1 MFQHYL
7 KIAWRNL
14 RKYKTQ
20 TVVSVLGLA
29 IGFTAFAFT
38 LSWIRYEMGYDKHIP
53 DADRVYKILRVN
65 KRIEGGFNFLLP
77 DAFKMYLESFPEI
90 EAVTAIST
98 TRGEFKRNDE
108 LFMEN
113 GHVMFADTSFFKVF
127 YPDVQIDY
135 PAEIFKEPPSLIF
148 STQAAKKIGLSPSD
162 IGRYNSRLDAIVL
175 GIAPGTVN
183 KQTNVPFDV
192 MTVRPVELD
201 PDCSWCYSS
210 RRMYARVHKNVNIE
224 ALAAKLD
231 SVYFEEA
238 LQGVMSYKL
247 VPLREVRYK
256 HPEDKAK
263 IKHGHLRIF
272 VVVSLLVILS
282 ALFNYLM
289 LFVNKIKIRN
299 RELALRKVNGASNR
313 KLVILLLI
321 EMGLILLF
329 SLLISGVLS
338 ELLYAPFV
346 KLSEIEATKSFL
358 IKGTVLYGIGIF
370 ILSILVASIPI
381 YVFMKRSVANTLH
394 PDAKTFAG
402 VKNGFALTSLF
413 LQLTVGTLLI
423 FCSLVF
429 LYQFN
434 KLNEKDIGFNRFNIM
449 SFRCDV
455 YLTKDELRKI
465 PGVEEVIFFQYQ
477 FLPRGGTSHFR
488 YKTESGEV
496 IETESFQIH
505 EPDFIEFFDMK
516 ILEGRNF
523 HYGETN
529 ACLINETAKRKFGLT
544 DPIGER
550 VNNLTVIGVVA
561 DMYIDSPLLPVYPSA
576 YKLRQAWPT
585 FNRNRKTGEW
595 ENISV
600 PVPESPKASAS
611 SGFNLFAYKY
621 SPGSRELVQQRIREL
636 ITKSGGSI
644 IPFNDLDFRD
654 MEVIYAEYTLSERY
668 LLTLLGIMTGVA
680 ILIAVFGIY
689 SMITLAC
696 NQRRKEMAIRKV
708 NGAKA
713 KEILALFFRQYFA
726 VTVAA
731 CVVAFPVGVHVMQ
744 RWLEQ
749 YTRRVSMEWWLF
761 AGVFALVV
769 AIVFI
774 SMAFRVWKAAS
785 ENPAE
790 VVKAE

>member
-1 MFQHYL
+1 MFIHYL

-20 TVVSVLGLA
+20 TVVSILGLA

-38 LSWIRYEMGYDKHIP
+38 MSWIRYEMGYDKHIS
-53 DADRVYKILRVN
+53 DVDRVYKILRVN
-65 KRIEGGFNFLLP
+65 KRKEGGFEFKLP
-77 DAFKMYLESFPEI
+77 DALKMYLESFPEI
-90 EAVTAIST
+90 EAVTAIMTSM
-98 TRGEFKRNDE
+98 GDFWRNDV
-108 LFMEN
+108 LYMEN
-113 GHVMFADTSFFKVF
+113 AAHMLADTSFFKVF

-135 PAEIFKEPPSLIF
+135 PAEILDEPESLIF
-148 STQAAKKIGLSPSD
+148 STTAAKKIGLLPSD
-162 IGRYNSRLDAIVL
+162 IGRYSSRLNNIVL

-192 MTVRPVELD
+192 MIVRPVEVRG
-201 PDCSWCYSS
+201 DCPWCYSS
-210 RRMYARVHKNVNIE
+210 RRMYARVHKNVDME

-231 SVYFEEA
+231 SVYIEDER
-238 LQGVMSYKL
+238 LGVMSYKL
-247 VPLREVRYK
+247 IPLREVRYK

-289 LFVNKIKIRN
+289 LFVNKIKIRS
-299 RELALRKVNGASNR
+299 RELALRKVNGASNS
-313 KLVILLLI
+313 KLVMLLLI

-338 ELLYAPFV
+338 ELLYAPFM

-358 IKGTVLYGIGIF
+358 IKGTLLYGIGIF
-370 ILSILVASIPI
+370 ILSILAASIPI
-381 YVFMKRSVANTLH
+381 YVFMKGSVANTLH

-413 LQLTVGTLLI
+413 LQLTVSALLI
-423 FCSLVF
+423 FSTLVF
-429 LYQFN
+429 LYQFK

-449 SFRCDV
+449 SFSCNV
-455 YLTKDELRKI
+455 HSLTKDEIRKI
-465 PGVEEVIFFQYQ
+465 AGVEDAIFFYGQ
-477 FLPRGGTSHFR
+477 FLPRSGSSHFN
-488 YKTESGEV
+488 YKTESGEI
-496 IETESFQIH
+496 IETEQFRIH
-505 EPDFIEFFDMK
+505 EPNFIDFFDMK

-529 ACLINETAKRKFGLT
+529 ACLINETAKKQFGLT
-544 DPIGER
+544 DPIGEK

-561 DMYIDSPLLPVYPSA
+561 DMYIDSPLLPVYPST
-576 YKLRQAWPT
+576 YQLREYMDESASFNRETGQWEYNRTPIPDSRMASTSRT
-585 FNRNRKTGEW
+585 FN
-595 ENISV
+595 S
-600 PVPESPKASAS
+600 
-611 SGFNLFAYKY
+611 FAYKY
-621 SPGSRELVQQRIREL
+621 LPGSRELTQERIREL
-636 ITKSGGSI
+636 ITKNGGRIASLS
-644 IPFNDLDFRD
+644 FNDL
-654 MEVIYAEYTLSERY
+654 EAVYAEYTLSERY

-696 NQRRKEMAIRKV
+696 NQRRKEIAIRKV
-708 NGAKA
+708 NGAKV
-713 KEILALFFRQYFA
+713 KEILALFFRQYLA

-731 CVVAFPVGVHVMQ
+731 CVVAFPVGVYVMQ

-761 AGVFALVV
+761 AGVFVLVT
-769 AIVFI
+769 AIVFT
-774 SMAFRVWKAAS
+774 SMVFRVWKAAN

>member
-38 LSWIRYEMGYDKHIP
+38 LSWIRYEMGYDKHTP

-65 KRIEGGFNFLLP
+65 ERKEGGFDFLLP
-77 DAFKMYLESFPEI
+77 DALKMYLESFPEI

-108 LFMEN
+108 LFMDN
-113 GHVMFADTSFFKVF
+113 VHVMLADTSFFKVF
-127 YPDVQIDY
+127 YPGVQIDY
-135 PAEIFKEPPSLIF
+135 PAEILGEPESLIF
-148 STQAAKKIGLSPSD
+148 STTAAQKIGLSPSD

-192 MTVRPVELD
+192 MTVSPVEVN
-201 PDCSWCYSS
+201 PECPWCYFS
-210 RRMYARVHKNVNIE
+210 RRMYARVHKNVDME
-224 ALAAKLD
+224 TLAAKLD
-231 SVYFEEA
+231 SLYIEEA

-256 HPEDKAK
+256 HPEDRAK

-289 LFVNKIKIRN
+289 LFVNKIKIRS
-299 RELALRKVNGASNR
+299 RELALRKVNGACNR
-313 KLVILLLI
+313 KLVMLLLI
-321 EMGLILLF
+321 EMGSILLF
-329 SLLISGVLS
+329 SLFISGVLS

-358 IKGTVLYGIGIF
+358 IKETVLYGIGVF
-370 ILSILVASIPI
+370 ILSILAASIPI

-394 PDAKTFAG
+394 PDTKTFAG

-423 FCSLVF
+423 FSTLVF
-429 LYQFN
+429 LYQFK

-449 SFRCDV
+449 SFQCNV
-455 YLTKDELRKI
+455 PLTKDELRKI
-465 PGVEEVIFFQYQ
+465 PGVEEVIFFSHQ
-477 FLPRGGTSHFR
+477 FLPRGMTSHFG
-488 YKTESGEV
+488 YKTESGEM

-505 EPDFIEFFDMK
+505 EPDFIDFFDMK

-550 VNNLTVIGVVA
+550 VNNYTVIGVVA
-561 DMYIDSPLLPVYPSA
+561 DMYIDSPLLPVYPST
-576 YKLRQAWPT
+576 YRLREYMITSAS
-585 FNRNRKTGEW
+585 FNRETGQW
-595 ENISV
+595 KYNST
-600 PVPESPKASAS
+600 PMPDSPKASAS
-611 SGFNLFAYKY
+611 ISFNLFAYKY
-621 SPGSRELVQQRIREL
+621 SPGSRELVQQKIQEL
-636 ITKSGGSI
+636 ITKNGGSRTS
-644 IPFNDLDFRD
+644 FNDL
-654 MEVIYAEYTLSERY
+654 EAVYAEYTLSERY
-668 LLTLLGIMTGVA
+668 LLTLLGIMTAVA
-680 ILIAVFGIY
+680 ITIAVFGIY

-731 CVVAFPVGVHVMQ
+731 CAVAFPVGVHVMQ

-761 AGVFALVV
+761 AGVFVLVV

-774 SMAFRVWKAAS
+774 SMAFRVWKAAN